1 MINLGEKFDLLCDI
15 VCKEYNLEKKDL
27 IGKNRKI
34 GVPGIRSIMIY
45 ILRINEVENLKE
57 IAEKFEI
64 QYHDALSLSSNYI
77 RMVKDREF
85 KDRYTTISNLFQKRK
100 ELIKNQFMENSE
112 NQYYLCSSAVIQ
124 HFPDIIKSKP
134 IKCDGYINRNCHKEI
149 YYVIAIKN
157 FHQISNYYTK
167 VIEPF
172 NNLSNVPINFWL
184 RICED
189 SNIPDFDLN
198 SVKSITDFNKR
209 LFLEIE
215 NIYNVT
221 SEENIAYAIY
231 KIAKAY
237 GMDPIQFINKIS

>member
-27 IGKNRKI
+27 IGKNRKN

-45 ILRINEVENLKE
+45 ILRINEVENLKD

-77 RMVKDREF
+77 RMVKDREY
-85 KDRYTTISNLFQKRK
+85 KNRYTNISNLFQKRK
-100 ELIKNQFMENSE
+100 ELIKDKILENSE
-112 NQYYLCSSAVIQ
+112 DQYYLCSSAVIE

-134 IKCDGYINRNCHKEI
+134 IKNGYINRNCEEI
-149 YYVIAIKN
+149 CYVIAIKN
-157 FHQISNYYTK
+157 FHEISKYYTK
-167 VIEPF
+167 VIKPF
-172 NNLSNVPINFWL
+172 NDLSNVPINFWL

-189 SNIPDFDLN
+189 SNIQDFSLN
-198 SVKSITDFNKR
+198 SVKSIADFNKK

-221 SEENIAYAIY
+221 SEKNIAYAIY

-237 GMDPIQFINKIS
+237 GMNPIQFVNKVN